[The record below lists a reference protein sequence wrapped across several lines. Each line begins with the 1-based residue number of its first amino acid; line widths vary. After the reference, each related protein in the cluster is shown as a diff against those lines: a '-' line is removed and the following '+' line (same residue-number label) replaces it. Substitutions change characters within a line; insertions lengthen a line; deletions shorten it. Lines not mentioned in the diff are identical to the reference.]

1 MTATDELRE
10 EILAAAARSK
20 AASRAIGL
28 LTTTQK
34 NEILQTAAATLLDRA
49 DEILAANREDI
60 EIARSKGTSN
70 AMIDRLEL
78 DQARIEGIAG
88 GLTQVAGLPDPVGEV
103 LRGRT
108 LGNGLKLRQVR
119 VPLGVIGIVYEAR
132 PNVTVDAFGLAL
144 KSGNAVILRGSK
156 SAAGSN
162 AALVAILRD
171 VLTSCG
177 VPADGVQLISS
188 ASHDTVTH
196 LIQARGLVLSLIHI

>member
-132 PNVTVDAFGLAL
+132 PN
-144 KSGNAVILRGSK
+144 
-156 SAAGSN
+156 
-162 AALVAILRD
+162 
-171 VLTSCG
+171 
-177 VPADGVQLISS
+177 
-188 ASHDTVTH
+188 
-196 LIQARGLVLSLIHI
+196 LSLIHI